1 MDSAEL
7 RVEQRLWELTQRVRH
22 SARREPT
29 LGAAVASGT
38 AGALALTAVHQLA
51 RRRVPNAPRME
62 VLGMRA
68 VARGAHRLGKQP
80 QNGRALYRAT
90 LAGDLLSNAAYYS
103 AVALGGQY
111 AVQAGAGLG
120 LAAGFGALALPPVI
134 GLGRPPHV
142 HAWSNRLMTV
152 AWYMM
157 GGLVAGA
164 SYKAI
169 QRQRGRGHA

>member
-1 MDSAEL
+1 MDRKLCSMMAG
-7 RVEQRLWELTQRVRH
+7 VT
-22 SARREPT
+22 
-29 LGAAVASGT
+29 G
-38 AGALALTAVHQLA
+38 AGALTLVHQVA
-51 RRRVPNAPRME
+51 RSMTPHAPRMD

-80 QNGRALYRAT
+80 PTGRALYRAT

-111 AVQAGAGLG
+111 AVQAGAALG